1 MRWGLVPSHDLTA
14 PFAVSGPLEKKKVTL
29 RHHTARHTH
38 RRYTYIDTN
47 EGRRA
52 LADWSGRAS
61 AAQRHVVA
69 RCGADNW
76 ESERDVVVY
85 DEENGHV

>member
-14 PFAVSGPLEKKKVTL
+14 PLAVSGPLEKKKKKTVTL
-29 RHHTARHTH
+29 RQHTARHGMA
-38 RRYTYIDTN
+38 YIDTN

-76 ESERDVVVY
+76 ESESDVVV
-85 DEENGHV
+85 